1 MCCEERKTSRRCE
14 YRFLRHKHP
23 WSLSRRLFR
32 SSQVVVVVTGSADK
46 TVKVWELEEGGE
58 SDDDGDGDGDGDE
71 EAGGDEEN
79 GPSLAHVQTLKM
91 TDDVVSIRMSNSSD
105 SKSLLIFASSLDSTV
120 KVYYRDTL
128 KFHLSL
134 YGHSLPALALD
145 AAHDDTIL
153 ASGGADKTIKIWGLD
168 FGDCHRSLHG
178 HKDAV
183 TCLR

>member
-1 MCCEERKTSRRCE
+1 MCLTS
-14 YRFLRHKHP
+14 LLLTPPHL
-23 WSLSRRLFR
+23 SL
-32 SSQVVVVVTGSADK
+32 VTGSEDDSD
-46 TVKVWELEEGGE
+46 EGE
-58 SDDDGDGDGDGDE
+58 DS
-71 EAGGDEEN
+71 GGNED
-79 GPSLAHVQTLKM
+79 GPSLVHVQTLKM
-91 TDDVVSIRMSNSSD
+91 TDDVVSVRMSNSSD
-105 SKSLLIFASSLDSTV
+105 SKSLLIFASSLDSTI

-145 AAHDDTIL
+145 AADDDTIL